1 MAALFPA
8 CTVPVDD
15 SGLPTQLA
23 GAGELAGVFFVGFDV
38 RQAGG
43 LLRTIAQQALSVAE
57 RIGAAPA
64 HPRTS

>member
-1 MAALFPA
+1 MFPG

-23 GAGELAGVFFVGFDV
+23 GAGALDGVFFVGFDV

-43 LLRTIAQQALSVAE
+43 LLRTIAGQALSVAE
-57 RIGAAPA
+57 RLGAAAA